1 MVAPNH
7 ARLLIDNSSIVPW
20 WSFHGTTSEASCMSE
35 QVQNLDLRDLHSVF
49 NINRA
54 LADWISTLFLAT
66 LRVLFE
72 TLSHLLLNSND
83 SHFGRHLNGRFLVKI
98 SLSLYLQLL
107 VNWIFFLSF
116 HLNIFGIIYL
126 YHYWIWRK
134 ILGHENDQISLFT
147 FSSAYGSK
155 SRVLSILPR

>member
-1 MVAPNH
+1 MIFSWQNK
-7 ARLLIDNSSIVPW
+7 
-20 WSFHGTTSEASCMSE
+20 WSFLHVRAGTKPRFKRSAFCF
-35 QVQNLDLRDLHSVF
+35 QH
-49 NINRA
+49 NRA

-116 HLNIFGIIYL
+116 HLVDYFWHNL
-126 YHYWIWRK
+126 SLSLLDLTK
-134 ILGHENDQISLFT
+134 ILWRLILKMIRSHYLLFQVIM
-147 FSSAYGSK
+147 AQKAGSCQYCLVSFAEIDSVK
-155 SRVLSILPR
+155 